1 MNDDKEK
8 KNTES
13 MLDKIDEL
21 KKEVPKKDIP
31 LGIQQKL

>member
-1 MNDDKEK
+1 MKDDKEK
-8 KNTES
+8 KNEEA
-13 MLDKIDEL
+13 MKDKIDEL

>member
-1 MNDDKEK
+1 MKEDKEK
-8 KNTES
+8 RNEES
-13 MLDKIDEL
+13 MKDKIDEL

>member
-1 MNDDKEK
+1 MDDPKEK

-13 MLDKIDEL
+13 MVDKVDEL
-21 KKEVPKKDIP
+21 KRDVPKKDIP